1 MYAKLIPRFSRLE
14 EVFKPNLSTNPEDSD
29 ELTKKKNSFGF
40 RPHRFGIEFEKEIKT
55 SILNGAAIMI

>member
-29 ELTKKKNSFGF
+29 ELTKKK
-40 RPHRFGIEFEKEIKT
+40 
-55 SILNGAAIMI
+55 ILLDSDHIVLV